1 MSESTTAF
9 EQPELF
15 EQQLAEL
22 SATFVSLP
30 ADQVAYQIDWALQRL
45 LEALGVDRT
54 SITELSPDGLRLEL
68 THSQSRPGT
77 PPIASGDL
85 AASLPWY
92 FRMVQRGELLQWERL
107 PEDLPPEATAE
118 REYVARTGLRSA
130 LTVPFR
136 VGDRV
141 LGAIGF
147 ATLRR
152 ELRWTPRLVR
162 SVRLIGEVFANA
174 LARKQAWY
182 EQLHLR
188 EQLAHT
194 ARVNTMGEVVASIA
208 HEVNQPLFAIVSNA
222 RAAGV
227 HLSRDVPDLAEIGAA
242 LEDIVQDANR
252 ASTVIARVRSFLQRR
267 SPEQVPLD
275 VNAVVESVRT
285 LLGPEL
291 SRRRLRLAV
300 ELAPSLPSVRGDLV
314 QLQQVLVNLV
324 MNGADAMDG
333 VDPSRR
339 ILEVRTVA
347 ETDRVRIDV
356 LDQGPGLDPEIR
368 EKLFDPFFTTKPY
381 GLGMGL
387 AICKSIV
394 EAHGGR
400 IQPLEGGTGGT
411 TMQVWLP
418 VR

>member
-1 MSESTTAF
+1 
-9 EQPELF
+9 
-15 EQQLAEL
+15 
-22 SATFVSLP
+22 
-30 ADQVAYQIDWALQRL
+30 
-45 LEALGVDRT
+45 
-54 SITELSPDGLRLEL
+54 
-68 THSQSRPGT
+68 
-77 PPIASGDL
+77 
-85 AASLPWY
+85 
-92 FRMVQRGELLQWERL
+92 MVQRGEILQWERL
-107 PEDLPPEATAE
+107 PEDLPPDAVAE

-152 ELRWTPRLVR
+152 DLRWTPRLVR
-162 SVRLIGEVFANA
+162 SVRLIGEVLANA

-194 ARVNTMGEVVASIA
+194 ARVNIMGEVVASIA

-222 RAAGV
+222 RAAGA
-227 HLSRDVPDLAEIGAA
+227 HLSKDVPDFAEIGAA

-252 ASTVIARVRSFLQRR
+252 ASAIIARARSFLQRR
-267 SPEQVPLD
+267 SPEHVPVD
-275 VNAVVESVRT
+275 VNAVVETVRT

-291 SRRRLRLAV
+291 ARRRLRLAV
-300 ELAPSLPSVRGDLV
+300 ELSPSLPSVLGDLV
-314 QLQQVLVNLV
+314 HLQQVLVNLV
-324 MNGADAMDG
+324 MNGAEAMEA

-339 ILEVRTVA
+339 ILEVRTA
-347 ETDRVRIDV
+347 ADGDRVRIDV
-356 LDQGPGLDPEIR
+356 IDRGAGLDR
-368 EKLFDPFFTTKPY
+368 ETRDRLFDPFFTTKAH

-394 EAHGGR
+394 QAHGGR
-400 IQPLEGGTGGT
+400 IQPLVGEGPGT